1 MKSTDDF
8 LNEVRF
14 DEGFAQIKKL
24 TKSHG
29 HLGDETADL
38 IYGFHANPPSGPVH
52 VKGLATAY
60 ELSDNDA
67 LILLT
72 RLAKVGVVRQDK
84 KTPTAF
90 HVDDRVVTN
99 YVRQDR

>member
-1 MKSTDDF
+1 MKTTDDF
-8 LNEVRF
+8 FEARLN
-14 DEGFAQIKKL
+14 EGFAQIKKL
-24 TKSHG
+24 TQHG
-29 HLGDETADL
+29 HLGDETGDL

-60 ELSDNDA
+60 ELNDNDA

-90 HVDDRVVTN
+90 HVNDRVVTN
-99 YVRQDR
+99 YVKQDK